1 MALKFL
7 HKYGKAGTLKA
18 FPEEPGKKLMKCP
31 YCQTDNDKVIDS
43 RSGESGFAIRRR
55 RHCLSCD
62 KRFTTY
68 ERVAE
73 LDIRVVKKDDSRE
86 IFQPEKIRSGIERA
100 CWKRPIP
107 TSEVARVIAE
117 VIENVQQCGSS
128 EIESQEIGAMI
139 MDQLIELDDVA
150 YIRFAS
156 VYRQFKNINDFVQG
170 VQPILNRNQIELR
183 KSVAS
188 PGSQSKPR

>member
-1 MALKFL
+1 
-7 HKYGKAGTLKA
+7 
-18 FPEEPGKKLMKCP
+18 MKCP
-31 YCQTDNDKVIDS
+31 YCQNDNDKVIDS

-73 LDIRVVKKDDSRE
+73 LDVRVVKKDDSRE

-107 TSEVARVIAE
+107 TSEVARVIAV
-117 VIENVQQCGSS
+117 VIEHVQQSGANG
-128 EIESQEIGAMI
+128 EIASQEIGEMI
-139 MDQLIELDDVA
+139 MEQLIELDDVA

-156 VYRQFKNINDFVQG
+156 VYRQFKDINDFVQG
-170 VQPILNRNQIELR
+170 VQPILNRNQIELHR
-183 KSVAS
+183 KTQENA
-188 PGSQSKPR
+188 GAQGKPR

>member
-1 MALKFL
+1 
-7 HKYGKAGTLKA
+7 
-18 FPEEPGKKLMKCP
+18 MKCP
-31 YCQTDNDKVIDS
+31 YCQIDNDKVIDS

-73 LDIRVVKKDDSRE
+73 LDIRVVKKDDSRDV
-86 IFQPEKIRSGIERA
+86 FQPEKIRSGIERA

-107 TSEVARVIAE
+107 TAEVARVIAE
-117 VIENVQQCGSS
+117 VIENVQHGGSS
-128 EIESQEIGAMI
+128 EIESSEIGSMI
-139 MDQLIELDDVA
+139 MDRLIELDDVA

-156 VYRQFKNINDFVQG
+156 VYRQFKNIDDFVEG
-170 VQPILNRNQIELR
+170 VQPILTRNRIELNRNNGDVQ
-183 KSVAS
+183 
-188 PGSQSKPR
+188 SQGKPR

>member
-1 MALKFL
+1 
-7 HKYGKAGTLKA
+7 
-18 FPEEPGKKLMKCP
+18 MKCP
-31 YCQTDNDKVIDS
+31 YCQNDNDKVIDS

-73 LDIRVVKKDDSRE
+73 LDIRVVKKDDSRDV
-86 IFQPEKIRSGIERA
+86 FMPEKIRSGIERA

-107 TSEVARVIAE
+107 TAEVARVISE
-117 VIENVQQCGSS
+117 VIEAVQQRGSN
-128 EIESQEIGAMI
+128 EIESQEIGEMI
-139 MDQLIELDDVA
+139 MEQLIDLDDVA

-156 VYRQFKNINDFVQG
+156 VYRQFKNIDDFVEG
-170 VQPILNRNQIELR
+170 VQPILNRNRIELQR
-183 KSVAS
+183 AAANGAS
-188 PGSQSKPR
+188 SQSQGKPR

>member
-1 MALKFL
+1 
-7 HKYGKAGTLKA
+7 
-18 FPEEPGKKLMKCP
+18 MKCP

-43 RSGESGFAIRRR
+43 RSGEAGFAIRRR

-86 IFQPEKIRSGIERA
+86 VFQPEKIRSGIERA

-107 TSEVARVIAE
+107 TDEVARVISE
-117 VIENVQQCGSS
+117 VIESVQQCGNA
-128 EIESQEIGAMI
+128 EVESQQIGSMI
-139 MDQLIELDDVA
+139 MEQLIELDDVA

-156 VYRQFKNINDFVQG
+156 VYRQFKDINDFVQG
-170 VQPILNRNQIELR
+170 VQPILSRNKIELQR
-183 KSVAS
+183 TKNSAT
-188 PGSQSKPR
+188 SQGKPR